1 MGKEILT
8 FSNIEIEKNKLYCH
22 KSHIAL
28 DIEKVLASKKISF
41 AKKSYKYFTAYFH
54 NDHKVKPLHLM
65 LPKTS
70 AYVKSYDGQT
80 TWMYFLIEDGDLG

>member
-8 FSNIEIEKNKLYCH
+8 FSNIEIEKNKHYCH

-41 AKKSYKYFTAYFH
+41 AKKK
-54 NDHKVKPLHLM
+54 L
-65 LPKTS
+65 
-70 AYVKSYDGQT
+70 
-80 TWMYFLIEDGDLG
+80 